1 MLNRFLQMANKQI
14 YVEPTI
20 EIFEIQIERGFAQS
34 DGLGM
39 GVEGW
44 NPEDYGGSA
53 E

>member
-1 MLNRFLQMANKQI
+1 MSKKQI
-14 YVEPTI
+14 YIEPSI
-20 EIFEIQIERGFAQS
+20 SLFVIYIERGFAQS

-39 GVEGW
+39 GIEGW